1 MTNKKNSDLKEFLK
15 LFTAVDEQFIN
26 EYYTFYEKC
35 DGNHYGIILDD
46 VIKYLNIKQKD
57 IFFANFRKR
66 FTEDVDYI
74 MTHVEG
80 KKAQKGDKIII

>member
-35 DGNHYGIILDD
+35 DGNNYGIILDD
-46 VIKYLNIKQKD
+46 VIKYLDIKKKEK
-57 IFFANFRKR
+57 FFVNVKKR

-74 MTHVEG
+74 VSHVEG
-80 KKAQKGDKIII
+80 KKAQKVIKL